1 MRNSQELGLRI
12 GQQQRLSQQQL
23 RFVRMLEMNPEELR
37 AAVET
42 EVEANPA
49 LESEERSGES
59 LPEIDRTD
67 GGAEWGG
74 PGSSWSGD
82 RALMRGYRSGG
93 DATEIPF
100 APEDRT
106 GSLADFLL
114 GQLGQF
120 NASENVLAGVRY
132 LIGSM
137 DSNGYIYRPAENLR
151 HDMEFHE
158 GLVLTDSEMA
168 EAWKIIRR
176 LDPPGVGASSLQE
189 SLEIQLERLA
199 PGRTRDLALRILKE
213 EYDLFTKKHF
223 DRIGSALGERK
234 EDVARA
240 VELIRSLNPKPGAS
254 VGSAADDVANVIVP
268 DFIFDRDDDGNMS
281 LTMNNR
287 FPELRISRSFDE
299 AVAMLKT
306 PAEKKRNSYVLG
318 NWREARDFIELLSQR
333 QATMMRVMGAILKLQ
348 REYFETEDIYRLRPM
363 IIKDVAAETG
373 LDISV
378 ISRATANKH
387 IETPWGTFPL
397 RFFFSDTVGDENGAD
412 TEALTNRKIEA
423 EIRTIVEG
431 EDKRHPLS
439 DEKIREA
446 MLARGYDVSRRT
458 VAKYRDRL
466 GIAVARL
473 RKN

>member
-1 MRNSQELGLRI
+1 MKNSQEIGLRI

-23 RFVRMLEMNPEELR
+23 RFVRMLEMNPDELR
-37 AAVET
+37 SAVET

-49 LESEERSGES
+49 LETEERTEES

-67 GGAEWGG
+67 GGSAWE
-74 PGSSWSGD
+74 SS
-82 RALMRGYRSGG
+82 RPLQRGYRDYGTTP
-93 DATEIPF
+93 DIPF

-106 GSLADFLL
+106 GTLADFLL

-120 NASENVLAGVRY
+120 NASEKVLAGVRY

-137 DSNGYIYRPAENLR
+137 DSNGYIYRPAESLR
-151 HDMEFHE
+151 SDMEFHE
-158 GLVLTDSEMA
+158 GLVLTDEEMA
-168 EAWKIIRR
+168 EAWRIVRH
-176 LDPPGVGASSLQE
+176 LDPPGVGASSLRE
-189 SLEIQLERLA
+189 SLEIQLERME
-199 PGRTRDLALRILKE
+199 PSRIRNLALRILRE
-213 EYDLFTKKHF
+213 EYDLFAKKHF
-223 DRIGSALGERK
+223 DRIASALGEK
-234 EDVARA
+234 KQAVADA
-240 VELIRSLNPKPGAS
+240 VDLIRSLNPKPGAS
-254 VGSAADDVANVIVP
+254 VGSPADDVANIIVP
-268 DFIFDRDDDGNMS
+268 DFIFDRDDEGNMS
-281 LTMNNR
+281 IALNNR
-287 FPELRISRSFDE
+287 FPELRISQSFDE
-299 AVAMLKT
+299 AVASLKT

-333 QATMMRVMGAILKLQ
+333 QTTMMRVMAAILKLQ
-348 REYFETEDIYRLRPM
+348 KEYFETEDIYRLRPM

-373 LDISV
+373 LDLSV

-397 RFFFSDTVGDENGAD
+397 RFFFSDTVGEENGED

-431 EDKRHPLS
+431 EDKAHPLS

-446 MLARGYDVSRRT
+446 MQARGYDVSRRT